1 MNNLNNQEKSDK
13 TNEQGQANGE
23 NAKEQNETA
32 QTNSN
37 IKELGVTNTVEDYQS
52 DILCL
57 PIIGMVEG
65 HSFAAPTDKTT
76 KYEHIIPQLTAVEQ
90 NDNIKGLLVILNT
103 VGGDVEAGLAIS
115 ELIATISKPTVS
127 LVLGGGHSIGI
138 PLATAA
144 DYSYIAESATMTLH
158 PIRMS
163 GMIIGAEPTYDYFRK
178 MQDRI
183 IDFIIRT
190 SHADRDKIVE
200 LMNCTSNMSNDV
212 GTVLFSHD
220 AVKIGL
226 MDEIGG
232 LDKSLL
238 KLKELINEQK

>member
-1 MNNLNNQEKSDK
+1 MNNFVNQE
-13 TNEQGQANGE
+13 EE
-23 NAKEQNETA
+23 IKEDIGKEEADSADTKE
-32 QTNSN
+32 N
-37 IKELGVTNTVEDYQS
+37 IKELGITNTVQDFKS

-57 PIIGMVEG
+57 PIIGMIEG

-76 KYEHIIPQLTAVEQ
+76 KYEHIIPQLTAIEQ
-90 NDNIKGLLVILNT
+90 NDQIKGLLTILNT
-103 VGGDVEAGLAIS
+103 VGGDVEAGLAIA

-127 LVLGGGHSIGI
+127 LVLGGGHSIGV

-144 DYSYIAESATMTLH
+144 NYSFIAESATMMLH

-163 GMIIGAEPTYDYFRK
+163 GLIIGAEPTYDYFRK

-190 SHADRDKIVE
+190 SHADRDHIVE
-200 LMNCTSNMSNDV
+200 LMNCTDNLSNDV

-220 AVKIGL
+220 AVKVGL
-226 MDEIGG
+226 IDEIGG
-232 LDKSLL
+232 LNVSLK
-238 KLKELINEQK
+238 KLYELIDEEERKK

>member
-1 MNNLNNQEKSDK
+1 MNNFMNKEEEIKE
-13 TNEQGQANGE
+13 NEG
-23 NAKEQNETA
+23 KEEADSAETKE
-32 QTNSN
+32 N
-37 IKELGVTNTVEDYQS
+37 IKELGITNTVDDFKS

-57 PIIGMVEG
+57 PIIGSIEG
-65 HSFAAPTDKTT
+65 HTFAAPIDKTT

-90 NDNIKGLLVILNT
+90 NHNIKGLLTILNT

-115 ELIATISKPTVS
+115 ELIATLSKPTVS

-144 DYSYIAESATMTLH
+144 DYSFIAESATMTLH

-163 GMIIGAEPTYDYFRK
+163 GMIIGAEPTYEYFRK

-190 SHADRDKIVE
+190 SNAERNHIVE
-200 LMNCTSNMSNDV
+200 LMNCTDNMSNDV

-220 AVKIGL
+220 AVKVGL
-226 MDEIGG
+226 IHEIGG
-232 LDKSLL
+232 LDKALA
-238 KLKELINEQK
+238 KLHELIKEKENNR